1 MTQFTG
7 AATPLTAQAIE
18 ACAQKLSVQ
27 PADLWTVLRVEARGC
42 GYFADRRPVILFE
55 RHIFSRR
62 TQGRFD
68 AQAPD
73 LSNPKAG
80 GYAGGVAEYQR
91 LERAMALD
99 EQAALESASW
109 GMAQVMGFHASDLGY
124 GTVDAFVRRMMASE
138 DEQLGALTAFLLRN
152 DLAQPLREHQWATF
166 ARGYNGSGYAKNQYD
181 KKLADAY
188 KHLTTHPL
196 PDLNVRE
203 GQLRLLFLGFDPGG
217 VDGALGPNTTGA
229 LKRFQSQ
236 QHLPTTS
243 KFDPATLE
251 ALRQQHALLPRSE
264 APPETQ
270 ALAMRPPAS
279 APAPVPV
286 VTSAEAPNTLV
297 PVPVTRVALV
307 APEPARLEVPAP
319 VEVEDAQLPAQ
330 LSEQLRQRLTQPLDK
345 VVQDELSRLLVLRG
359 KAARELGPAAVQTID
374 LGLSALLVEQ
384 PNLSFVR
391 GIRRRM
397 ASAVADQLYPLRPL
411 PILRS
416 SSPAIQVVLGL
427 ALLLL
432 VAHGGSAFA
441 YQVLSSEQ
449 TLLFGLPLRTLLLVG
464 MCGAIGSAVSML
476 IRIGDFEKLR
486 GASRASMMMLG
497 FFKPV
502 VGMYSAIFCYA
513 LMKSGLLPLQA
524 ATPEAELYLYMAVC
538 FLVGFSER
546 LAQDMFARAEEGFSS
561 ASGKARPASPP
572 SAG

>member
-1 MTQFTG
+1 MNRFTG
-7 AATPLTAQAIE
+7 AAAPLTAQGIE
-18 ACAQKLSVQ
+18 ACAHKLSVQ
-27 PADLWTVLRVEARGC
+27 PADIWTVLRVEARGC

-68 AQAPD
+68 SQAPD
-73 LSNPKAG
+73 ISNRKAG
-80 GYAGGVAEYQR
+80 GYASGVAEYQR

-124 GTVDAFVRRMMASE
+124 GTADSFVRRMMASE
-138 DEQLGALTAFLLRN
+138 DEQLEALATYIQRN
-152 DLAQPLREHQWATF
+152 DLAKALRDHDWATF
-166 ARGYNGSGYAKNQYD
+166 ARGYNGAGYEKNQYD
-181 KKLADAY
+181 QKLAKAWQQ
-188 KHLTTHPL
+188 LTTHPL

-217 VDGALGPNTTGA
+217 VDGALGPRTTTA
-229 LKRFQSQ
+229 LNRFQSQ
-236 QHLPTTS
+236 HHLPTTPT
-243 KFDPATLE
+243 FDPATLE
-251 ALRQQHALLPRSE
+251 ALRLQQALLQRSE

-270 ALAMRPPAS
+270 ALAPRPPA
-279 APAPVPV
+279 PVVIAPVTP
-286 VTSAEAPNTLV
+286 SV
-297 PVPVTRVALV
+297 PVPVTRVTL
-307 APEPARLEVPAP
+307 APAESVRLEVSATVVQEESP
-319 VEVEDAQLPAQ
+319 LPAQ

-345 VVQDELSRLLVLRG
+345 IVQDELARLLVLRG
-359 KAARELGPAAVQTID
+359 KAARELGPSALETID

-391 GIRRRM
+391 GIRQRL
-397 ASAVADQLYPLRPL
+397 ASALADQLYPLRPL
-411 PILRS
+411 PLLRS

-432 VAHGGSAFA
+432 VANATSAFA
-441 YQVLSSEQ
+441 YKVLSSEQ

-464 MCGAIGSAVSML
+464 LCGAIGSAVSML
-476 IRIGDFEKLR
+476 TRLGDFEKLR
-486 GASRASMMMLG
+486 GASRTSMVMLG

-502 VGMYSAIFCYA
+502 VGMYSAIFCFA

-546 LAQDMFARAEEGFSS
+546 LAQDLFARAEESFSS
-561 ASGKARPASPP
+561 TAGKARPVPTSPP
-572 SAG
+572 PAG

>member
-1 MTQFTG
+1 MNRFTG
-7 AATPLTAQAIE
+7 AATPLTAQGIE
-18 ACAQKLSVQ
+18 ACAHKLSVQ
-27 PADLWTVLRVEARGC
+27 PADIWTVLRVEARGC

-73 LSNPKAG
+73 ISNRKAG

-109 GMAQVMGFHASDLGY
+109 GMAQVMGFHAGDLGY
-124 GTVDAFVRRMMASE
+124 GTADSFVRRMMASE
-138 DEQLGALTAFLLRN
+138 DEQLGALASYILRN
-152 DLAQPLREHQWATF
+152 DLAKALRAHDWATF
-166 ARGYNGSGYAKNQYD
+166 ARGYNGSGYEKNQYD

-188 KHLTTHPL
+188 KHLTTHAL

-203 GQLRLLFLGFDPGG
+203 GQLRLLFLGFDPGS

-243 KFDPATLE
+243 NFDAATLE
-251 ALRQQHALLPRSE
+251 ALRQQQALLPRSE

-270 ALAMRPPAS
+270 ALATRPPA
-279 APAPVPV
+279 PVVIAPVTP
-286 VTSAEAPNTLV
+286 SA
-297 PVPVTRVALV
+297 PVPVTRVAL
-307 APEPARLEVPAP
+307 AASEPVRLEVPVAVP
-319 VEVEDAQLPAQ
+319 AVVAAEVEDAPLPAQ

-345 VVQDELSRLLVLRG
+345 VVQDELARLLVLRG
-359 KAARELGPAAVQTID
+359 KAARELGPTAVQTVD
-374 LGLSALLVEQ
+374 LGLSALLGEQ

-391 GIRRRM
+391 GIRRRI

-432 VAHGGSAFA
+432 VANGGSAFA
-441 YQVLSSEQ
+441 YRVLSSEQ

-464 MCGAIGSAVSML
+464 LCGAIGSVVSML
-476 IRIGDFEKLR
+476 TRLGDFEKLR
-486 GASRASMMMLG
+486 GASRTSMLMLG

-502 VGMYSAIFCYA
+502 VGMYSALFCFA

-524 ATPEAELYLYMAVC
+524 ASPEAELYLYMSVC

-546 LAQDMFARAEEGFSS
+546 LAQDMFARAEESFSS

-572 SAG
+572 PAA

>member
-1 MTQFTG
+1 MTQFIG
-7 AATPLTAQAIE
+7 AATPLTAQGIE
-18 ACAQKLSVQ
+18 ACAHKLSVQ
-27 PADLWTVLRVEARGC
+27 PADIWTVLRVEARGC

-73 LSNPKAG
+73 ISNRKAG

-99 EQAALESASW
+99 AQAALESASW
-109 GMAQVMGFHASDLGY
+109 GMAQVMGFHANDLGY
-124 GTVDAFVRRMMASE
+124 GTADSFVRRMMTSE
-138 DEQLGALTAFLLRN
+138 DEQLGALASYILRN
-152 DLAQPLREHQWATF
+152 DLAKALRDHDWATF
-166 ARGYNGSGYAKNQYD
+166 ARGYNGSGYEKNQYD

-188 KHLTTHPL
+188 KHLTTHAL

-243 KFDPATLE
+243 NFDAATLE
-251 ALRQQHALLPRSE
+251 ALRQQQALLPRSE

-270 ALAMRPPAS
+270 ALATRPPA
-279 APAPVPV
+279 PVVIAPVTPS
-286 VTSAEAPNTLV
+286 T
-297 PVPVTRVALV
+297 PVPVTRVALA
-307 APEPARLEVPAP
+307 APEPVRLEVPAAVP
-319 VEVEDAQLPAQ
+319 TAVAVEVEDAPLPAQ

-345 VVQDELSRLLVLRG
+345 VVQDELARLLVLRG
-359 KAARELGPAAVQTID
+359 KAARELGPTAVQTVD
-374 LGLSALLVEQ
+374 LGLSALLGEQ

-391 GIRRRM
+391 GIRRRI

-432 VAHGGSAFA
+432 VANGGSAFA
-441 YQVLSSEQ
+441 YRVLSSEQ

-464 MCGAIGSAVSML
+464 LCGAIGSAVSML
-476 IRIGDFEKLR
+476 TRLGDFEKPR
-486 GASRASMMMLG
+486 GASRTSMLMLG

-502 VGMYSAIFCYA
+502 VGMYSALFCFA

-524 ATPEAELYLYMAVC
+524 ASPGAELYLYMSVC

-546 LAQDMFARAEEGFSS
+546 LAQDMFARAEESFSS

-572 SAG
+572 PAG